1 MSHTPVNSPCRKQ
14 RKISTRSPKTPLKKV
29 QKSSRDN
36 CCLICGINK
45 LSGQGSFFNTTTTVG
60 LKENLTVLLGESPDF
75 SLSSRRVCKCCKRK
89 VDSVLKRTL
98 ILEQDKAFL
107 IDKYRKNNSRSAR
120 QCARE
125 TAELSPPRYKRM
137 RKESPLAVNKQAKSR
152 KAIYKEKDRVEELG
166 VFPLNTSFED
176 LKSAEFVSRD
186 HSYANTSE
194 PNTIAQCEGDFSP
207 EVEQPRQ
214 RIAANQCERDFPP
227 EVEQPRQRIASNQCG
242 DFQIEIEQ
250 PREPDVANQC
260 VDSVDL
266 PQSFLKHANVS
277 RPFKK

>member
-1 MSHTPVNSPCRKQ
+1 M
-14 RKISTRSPKTPLKKV
+14 
-29 QKSSRDN
+29 
-36 CCLICGINK
+36 
-45 LSGQGSFFNTTTTVG
+45 
-60 LKENLTVLLGESPDF
+60 
-75 SLSSRRVCKCCKRK
+75 
-89 VDSVLKRTL
+89 
-98 ILEQDKAFL
+98 
-107 IDKYRKNNSRSAR
+107 Y
-120 QCARE
+120 
-125 TAELSPPRYKRM
+125 
-137 RKESPLAVNKQAKSR
+137 KESPLAVNKQAKSR
-152 KAIYKEKDRVEELG
+152 KAIYKEKDGVEELG

-194 PNTIAQCEGDFSP
+194 PDTIAQCEGDFSP

-214 RIAANQCERDFPP
+214 RIAANQC
-227 EVEQPRQRIASNQCG
+227 G

-250 PREPDVANQC
+250 PREPNVANQC

>member
-1 MSHTPVNSPCRKQ
+1 MSHTSVNSPCRKQ

-45 LSGQGSFFNTTTTVG
+45 LSGQGSFFNTTTTAG

-137 RKESPLAVNKQAKSR
+137 CKESPLAVNKQAISR
-152 KAIYKEKDRVEELG
+152 KAIYKEKDGVEELG

-186 HSYANTSE
+186 HSYSNTSE
-194 PNTIAQCEGDFSP
+194 PDTIAQCEGDFS
-207 EVEQPRQ
+207 
-214 RIAANQCERDFPP
+214 P

-266 PQSFLKHANVS
+266 KNETGP
-277 RPFKK
+277 